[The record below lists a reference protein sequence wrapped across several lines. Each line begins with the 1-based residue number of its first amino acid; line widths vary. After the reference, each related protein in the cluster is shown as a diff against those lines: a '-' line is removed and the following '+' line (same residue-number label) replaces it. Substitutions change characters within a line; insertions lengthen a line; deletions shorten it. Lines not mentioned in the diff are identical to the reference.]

1 MIAYPQVHGTC
12 LLAFLTSSEEASLMQ
27 SPTQDIDLFH
37 DEIRVG
43 MLNHLHDIA
52 CANANMWVHEHVS
65 ASSEQI
71 AEARLYYFKLV
82 FEPFWDI
89 AKDIKLRLWV
99 GYPADDS
106 HEKGEGV
113 MLQPDVERDMGCFLC
128 AYNEALSI

>member
-1 MIAYPQVHGTC
+1 VIADTTVG
-12 LLAFLTSSEEASLMQ
+12 E
-27 SPTQDIDLFH
+27 SPTQDIDMFH
-37 DEIRVG
+37 DDIRVG

-52 CANANMWVHEHVS
+52 CANANMWVHEHPT
-65 ASSEQI
+65 ASLMEV

-89 AKDIKLRLWV
+89 AKDIKLRLGV

-106 HEKGEGV
+106 YEKGEGV

-128 AYNEALSI
+128 AYNEALRV